1 MGKEIYPSATKAWNC
16 SFPILFSLLPKRD
29 HSALSKHVVRLL
41 KKSKTKLH
49 YFFFAMW
56 ILCSCYFH
64 VTLIT
69 GMLFL
74 ISRFVGGMHQLK
86 M

>member
-49 YFFFAMW
+49 FFFCNVDLM
-56 ILCSCYFH
+56 LLLLSCHFNYWD
-64 VTLIT
+64 VVSDIQ
-69 GMLFL
+69 
-74 ISRFVGGMHQLK
+74 ICWRDASA
-86 M
+86 

>member
-49 YFFFAMW
+49 FFLQCGSYAP
-56 ILCSCYFH
+56 
-64 VTLIT
+64 VTFMSL
-69 GMLFL
+69 
-74 ISRFVGGMHQLK
+74 
-86 M
+86 